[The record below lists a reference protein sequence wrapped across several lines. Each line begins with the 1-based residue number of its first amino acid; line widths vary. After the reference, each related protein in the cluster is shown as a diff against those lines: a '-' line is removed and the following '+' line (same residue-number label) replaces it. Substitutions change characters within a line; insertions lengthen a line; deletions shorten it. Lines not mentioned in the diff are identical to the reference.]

1 MVTEMKPRDEAVQ
14 DPGTRPPQEEEQR
27 RNQFAPEGVGPL
39 LQRDYVLVLE
49 ESRCTP
55 EEAALLIRTEF
66 PRFSPDALARFTRSG
81 DLTRPL
87 DRGDTMHILM
97 VGLVQ
102 CAVRVIH
109 LDRYSLTLGTLED
122 HPEAGRITFGAY
134 PDEGGRLVLRIR
146 SRSRLRHHLHWH
158 NYALLGKRGQT
169 WTWVTFLERLA
180 EACGGRKRS
189 EVITSTE
196 KDIDIPADRGLEYVP
211 TFTSQAFST
220 PA

>member
-1 MVTEMKPRDEAVQ
+1 MVIETKQRDDATQAPE
-14 DPGTRPPQEEEQR
+14 TRPPQEEEIR
-27 RNQFAPEGVGPL
+27 PNQFAPEGVGPL

-49 ESRCTP
+49 ESRCAP
-55 EEAALLIRTEF
+55 EDAALLIRSDF
-66 PRFSPDALARFTRSG
+66 PRFSPAALARFTRSG

-109 LDRYSLTLGTLED
+109 QNKYSLTLGTLED

-146 SRSRLRHHLHWH
+146 SRSRLRHYLHWH
-158 NYALLGKRGQT
+158 NYALLGKYGQT

-180 EACGGRKRS
+180 EACGGRKRCD
-189 EVITSTE
+189 VITSTE
-196 KDIDIPADRGLEYVP
+196 KVVETPADRGVEHAP
-211 TFTSQAFST
+211 TFSAGLFR
-220 PA
+220 